1 MIPASWGRG
10 FAAAQAASYLSNAP
24 RAGVRVGAALFSK
37 SNLIALGFNTYGQT
51 HPFTQDKGFNRSIH
65 AEIRC
70 LLKRRHFD
78 KNAGLVLYTWR
89 ERDDGTPGCSK
100 PCVMCELAIRE
111 AGVRRVRFL
120 SGCGQMEELNF
131 S

>member
-1 MIPASWGRG
+1 MTSNSWKRG
-10 FAAAQAASYLSNAP
+10 FLAARVASYLSNAP
-24 RAGVRVGAALFSK
+24 RVGVRVGAALFSK

-51 HPFTQDKGFNRSIH
+51 HPFAQDKGFNRPIH
-65 AEIRC
+65 AEMKC

-78 KNAGLVLYTWR
+78 SNAGLVLYTWR
-89 ERDDGTPGCSK
+89 ERDDGSPGCSK

-120 SGCGQMEELNF
+120 SASGQMAEITL
-131 S
+131 